1 MKNNLI
7 FSNNFLWPRQT
18 NWLTFYTHLFQ
29 TVYKLVFKSTT
40 NQSQYLINQ
49 INKRV
54 SWGSFSK
61 KLINCQPKKPL
72 PKVSHSWSFFEVL
85 IQICGHQNLP
95 YFSIHSSLKSFFFFQ
110 TSHQYYTLN
119 VSKFYARWTTTYKLL
134 LNIFYFNIDMLVFS
148 TKVFR
153 TEATAFNWALTRW
166 DYTLFKQVTP
176 YFFLKDMKHGHT
188 SLDVLSIFSENAAT
202 VTLITDFQYHEKN
215 SQFLKRLGNYVVSV
229 VPWNFN
235 PWVVNYPII
244 GGTGGLIIEYF
255 YLTLLSFFRQYSQ
268 LIRYSEI
275 LSLWR
280 SI

>member
-49 INKRV
+49 TNKRV

-110 TSHQYYTLN
+110 KSGCLSWKNGGRLCWSRHEN
-119 VSKFYARWTTTYKLL
+119 
-134 LNIFYFNIDMLVFS
+134 LVI
-148 TKVFR
+148 R
-153 TEATAFNWALTRW
+153 
-166 DYTLFKQVTP
+166 
-176 YFFLKDMKHGHT
+176 
-188 SLDVLSIFSENAAT
+188 
-202 VTLITDFQYHEKN
+202 N
-215 SQFLKRLGNYVVSV
+215 SQCCNSYVETNV
-229 VPWNFN
+229 VFACFM
-235 PWVVNYPII
+235 
-244 GGTGGLIIEYF
+244 L
-255 YLTLLSFFRQYSQ
+255 Q
-268 LIRYSEI
+268 
-275 LSLWR
+275 
-280 SI
+280 